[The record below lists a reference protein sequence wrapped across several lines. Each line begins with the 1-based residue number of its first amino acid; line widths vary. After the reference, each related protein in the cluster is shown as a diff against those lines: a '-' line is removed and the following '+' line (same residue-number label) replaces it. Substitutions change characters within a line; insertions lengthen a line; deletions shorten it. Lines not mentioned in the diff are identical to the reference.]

1 MAGQRWVQGA
11 KESDV
16 QDEAAGV
23 HRKQG
28 AQKDERRVHRHN
40 KLPEVSDRFI
50 KSNLRANLNRVPEGN
65 KERKDPPGDTISKVT
80 VEHLAVEVNS
90 KLITETKAKT
100 ILKSKAH
107 KKLRQR
113 AKLVTVEKGYIG
125 GAETVEFA

>member
-1 MAGQRWVQGA
+1 
-11 KESDV
+11 
-16 QDEAAGV
+16 
-23 HRKQG
+23 
-28 AQKDERRVHRHN
+28 
-40 KLPEVSDRFI
+40 
-50 KSNLRANLNRVPEGN
+50 
-65 KERKDPPGDTISKVT
+65 
-80 VEHLAVEVNS
+80 LAVEVNS